1 MLNSRRTLLRTFTG
15 TVALLVS
22 QPLMGAAMQ
31 RTPQPMPSPHAPDQN
46 APAGMDGP
54 DIIKPPKDPT
64 NTVNN
69 QAIVASV
76 QQLYKLASELKD
88 EADQVNL
95 HGALSVSFVKKAQQI
110 EKLAKQIKDRAK
122 G

>member
-1 MLNSRRTLLRTFTG
+1 
-15 TVALLVS
+15 
-22 QPLMGAAMQ
+22 
-31 RTPQPMPSPHAPDQN
+31 
-46 APAGMDGP
+46 MDGP

-76 QQLYKLASELKD
+76 QQLYKLASELKA

-95 HGALSVSFVKKAQQI
+95 RGTLSISFVKKAQQI
-110 EKLAKQIKDRAK
+110 EKLAKQIKDQAK